1 MNAMRPQREYLGLP
15 GGVREDCVTELMI
28 SQRSKRGDVIKK
40 ERFTADITAWSR
52 DRVKIQNPNSKIQ
65 GMANWSRKNLKRRYH
80 KHSI

>member
-40 ERFTADITAWSR
+40 ERFTADITA
-52 DRVKIQNPNSKIQ
+52 
-65 GMANWSRKNLKRRYH
+65 
-80 KHSI
+80 